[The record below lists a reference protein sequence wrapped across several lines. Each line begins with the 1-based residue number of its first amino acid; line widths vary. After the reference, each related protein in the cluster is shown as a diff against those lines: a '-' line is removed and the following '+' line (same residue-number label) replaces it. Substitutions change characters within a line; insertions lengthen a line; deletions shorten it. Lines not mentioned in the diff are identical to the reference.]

1 MNTFFINTSKK
12 QWKEYGVLF
21 DIDVES
27 KKLVRMDCPL
37 ADWMDPEKGYKSCF
51 RKMGEMIDGYVE
63 LNNAFDLIVYV
74 DLLEV
79 RSYAG
84 IPKTDD
90 REETRQTHASALKIA
105 YRHLFQKTIVSA
117 LADSGRGPQEVL
129 LMFGEEKP
137 IRRDGAMESKP
148 SQEKISD
155 CLRQYLRMPKRRTDT
170 PPDRA
175 QNADAPQDRV
185 PDADAPQEAETFCFV
200 PAYTDDEIE
209 KYRRDDRVDLFIKD
223 TEANAERAGIKS
235 VGCPYD
241 SRACAVNKCA
251 RAADRLNIVLH
262 LLRCVFAGSIYQKKE
277 NSEEKEPIPFCSLD
291 AAQMAA
297 RLGEREQAYAAKAE
311 EVKQLKQKYSKLGL
325 TPTLYAF
332 DHDKF
337 GLDKYGDV
345 QTPLYEK
352 SFLLNVKGKD
362 AREEVNGPS
371 WEIGKNAKAQD
382 YLERAAKIREYDKNF
397 LKGLNRYV
405 RSTLSRYAGKSS
417 ENDEPLL
424 ASGEYEY
431 AKKSGAGREE
441 ETGAL
446 EFTENVCEKAYD
458 AVRTEYMQFS
468 AARPLSVTDLEA
480 PYERFKENVK
490 RIEKSLR
497 RIGYAAIILLVMTLV
512 LYVPFFIIQFE
523 AIFANVLTMSVALCS
538 LLVPVLLLYLIF
550 GAVALAEKKRFAK
563 EWEKYRTV
571 WEKAMKGNRRAISQY
586 RQWLFTMVPAL
597 RWVYDYRSD
606 VRYYAECCAVADA
619 KIEHHRCK
627 LEERIAALRNIRSD
641 LEELAAHE
649 YEVSGEKCGVAPD
662 TAGGIEYG
670 RPFCVG
676 EKNRA
681 FYAVIGQEFLESC
694 TKAEV
699 TK

>member
-51 RKMGEMIDGYVE
+51 RKMEEMIDGYVE

-79 RSYAG
+79 RSYAA
-84 IPKTDD
+84 IQKTDD

-105 YRHLFQKTIVSA
+105 YCHLFQKTIVSA

-137 IRRDGAMESKP
+137 IRRDGAMESNP

-155 CLRQYLRMPKRRTDT
+155 CLRQYLGMPKRRTDT

-175 QNADAPQDRV
+175 QNADAPPDRAQN
-185 PDADAPQEAETFCFV
+185 ADAPQEAETFCFV

-209 KYRRDDRVDLFIKD
+209 KYWRDDRVDQFIKD
-223 TEANAERAGIKS
+223 TEANAERAGIES

-241 SRACAVNKCA
+241 SHACAVNKCA
-251 RAADRLNIVLH
+251 RAADRLNIALH
-262 LLRCVFAGSIYQKKE
+262 LLRCVFTGSIYQKKE
-277 NSEEKEPIPFCSLD
+277 HTEEKEPIPFCSLD
-291 AAQMAA
+291 AAQMAV
-297 RLGEREQAYAAKAE
+297 RLGEREQVYAAKAE

-332 DHDKF
+332 DHGKF
-337 GLDKYGDV
+337 GLDEYGDV
-345 QTPLYEK
+345 QTPLYKPNVEDED
-352 SFLLNVKGKD
+352 FLLKVKGKG

-371 WEIGKNAKAQD
+371 WEIGKNAKPQD
-382 YLERAAKIREYDKNF
+382 YLERAAKIRECDKNF
-397 LKGLNRYV
+397 LKALDRYV

-441 ETGAL
+441 ETGRWNL
-446 EFTENVCEKAYD
+446 PK
-458 AVRTEYMQFS
+458 MS
-468 AARPLSVTDLEA
+468 
-480 PYERFKENVK
+480 VK
-490 RIEKSLR
+490 RRMTPFGQNICSSAR
-497 RIGYAAIILLVMTLV
+497 RG
-512 LYVPFFIIQFE
+512 
-523 AIFANVLTMSVALCS
+523 
-538 LLVPVLLLYLIF
+538 
-550 GAVALAEKKRFAK
+550 
-563 EWEKYRTV
+563 
-571 WEKAMKGNRRAISQY
+571 
-586 RQWLFTMVPAL
+586 
-597 RWVYDYRSD
+597 
-606 VRYYAECCAVADA
+606 
-619 KIEHHRCK
+619 RC
-627 LEERIAALRNIRSD
+627 
-641 LEELAAHE
+641 
-649 YEVSGEKCGVAPD
+649 P
-662 TAGGIEYG
+662 
-670 RPFCVG
+670 
-676 EKNRA
+676 
-681 FYAVIGQEFLESC
+681 
-694 TKAEV
+694 
-699 TK
+699 